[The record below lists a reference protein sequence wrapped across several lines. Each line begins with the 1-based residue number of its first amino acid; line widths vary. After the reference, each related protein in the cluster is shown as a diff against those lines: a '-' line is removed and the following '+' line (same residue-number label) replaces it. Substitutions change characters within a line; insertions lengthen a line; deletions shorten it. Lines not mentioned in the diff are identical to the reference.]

1 MSRIST
7 TNFGTSLLLERFY
20 ITSYSRTLEILDILE
35 RTFYQAHISNLELFR
50 TPPGTLKLSYTF

>member
-1 MSRIST
+1 MSRIIQLT
-7 TNFGTSLLLERFY
+7 FGTSLLLERFY

-50 TPPGTLKLSYTF
+50 TLPDTLELWTF